1 MGQEPVCNM
10 FYQII
15 KDRTLYSMGIY
26 YIILVLFLHIRYP
39 WLHCYLCFTVE
50 IVVGTK
56 PSGAV
61 F

>member
-1 MGQEPVCNM
+1 MWQEPVCNM

-15 KDRTLYSMGIY
+15 EDRTLYSMGIY

-39 WLHCYLCFTVE
+39 WLHCYLSLTVE
-50 IVVGTK
+50 TVVG
-56 PSGAV
+56 PRPRGSV

>member
-1 MGQEPVCNM
+1 M

-39 WLHCYLCFTVE
+39 WLHCYLWFTVE
-50 IVVGTK
+50 TVVGTK